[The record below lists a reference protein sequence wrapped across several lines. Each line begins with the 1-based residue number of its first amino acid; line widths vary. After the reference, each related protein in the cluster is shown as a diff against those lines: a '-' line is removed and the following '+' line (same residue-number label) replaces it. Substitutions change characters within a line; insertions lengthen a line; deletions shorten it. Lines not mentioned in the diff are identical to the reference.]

1 MTNAEFLSKCDNKTE
16 KVGVCPLRE
25 LLTRL
30 GDKWSVLLILTLAR
44 MPEKRGRFS
53 ELKKNIP
60 GISQRM
66 LTATVRNLER
76 DGILKR
82 EMFAEVPPRV
92 EYELTEL
99 GTSILNPMKEIVVWI
114 EGNWSTISNSRE
126 IFDEKYG
133 MKGIEK
139 GLEKSA
145 EQTDHTQYAD

>member
-16 KVGVCPLRE
+16 KVGICPLRE

-66 LTATVRNLER
+66 LTATLRNLER

-126 IFDEKYG
+126 VFDEKYG
-133 MKGIEK
+133 HNGMAKEIQS
-139 GLEKSA
+139 SA
-145 EQTDHTQYAD
+145 EQTDNPQYAD

>member
-1 MTNAEFLSKCDNKTE
+1 MTTAEFLSKCDTKSEETT
-16 KVGVCPLRE
+16 VCPLRE

-66 LTATVRNLER
+66 LTATLRNLER

-114 EGNWSTISNSRE
+114 EGNWGTIKSSRAQ
-126 IFDEKYG
+126 FDNRE
-133 MKGIEK
+133 
-139 GLEKSA
+139 
-145 EQTDHTQYAD
+145 TQKNAQ